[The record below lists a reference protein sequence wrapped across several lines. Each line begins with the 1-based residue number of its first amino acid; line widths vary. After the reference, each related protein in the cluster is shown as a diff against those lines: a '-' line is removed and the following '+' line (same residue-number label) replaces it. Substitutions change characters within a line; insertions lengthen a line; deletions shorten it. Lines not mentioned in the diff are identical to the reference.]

1 MNSAKL
7 HNQISNN
14 QLEESINDTNK
25 FKLLEPSENKY
36 YLISINKTDKNIKIE
51 AYQVNSL
58 NIYNK
63 VELNLNELYQLS
75 KGFKTCDNLEEICD
89 LLINIF
95 LSKKVSL
102 LKKSQNLYIILRVSS
117 MDGKEQEI
125 NIELNSEIIKD
136 DNNIIKVYY

>member
-63 VELNLNELYQLS
+63 VELNLNEFYQLS
-75 KGFKTCDNLEEICD
+75 KGFKICDNLEEICD

-95 LSKKVSL
+95 FSKKVSL

>member
-58 NIYNK
+58 NICYK

-75 KGFKTCDNLEEICD
+75 KGFKICDNLEEICD

-117 MDGKEQEI
+117 IDGKEQKI

>member
-14 QLEESINDTNK
+14 QIEENINDTNK

-58 NIYNK
+58 NICYK

-75 KGFKTCDNLEEICD
+75 KGFKICDNLEEICD

>member
-58 NIYNK
+58 NIYYK
-63 VELNLNELYQLS
+63 VELNLNEFYQLS
-75 KGFKTCDNLEEICD
+75 KGFKICDNLEEICD

-117 MDGKEQEI
+117 IDGKEQEI

-136 DNNIIKVYY
+136 DNNIIKAYY

>member
-51 AYQVNSL
+51 AYQVNYL

-63 VELNLNELYQLS
+63 VELNLNEFYQLS
-75 KGFKTCDNLEEICD
+75 KGFKICDNLEEICD